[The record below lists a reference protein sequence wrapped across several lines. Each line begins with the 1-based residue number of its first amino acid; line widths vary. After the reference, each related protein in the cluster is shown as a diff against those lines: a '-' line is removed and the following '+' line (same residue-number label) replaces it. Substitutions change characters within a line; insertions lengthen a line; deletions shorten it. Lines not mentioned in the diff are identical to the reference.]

1 MSDDKNLHVYALIA
15 GEASGDTLG
24 AGLMSAI
31 RQKDP
36 EASFIGIGGPKMIAC
51 GMVSSVNYEELSVMG
66 LTEVMFRLPKIL
78 KIRSS
83 IVKTIVKS
91 RPRVLIGIDL
101 PDFNLYVESKV
112 KAEGIPT
119 VHYVSPSVWAW
130 REKRVEKIRRAC
142 DEVLALLPFE
152 KAWYEKHDMSCTYV
166 GHTLANSIPISID
179 QAQSRE
185 RIALYKNSVDKI
197 SGKVMGILPG
207 SRKGVIQ
214 KMLPIYAHTAR
225 IIRRKLPETVF
236 VCSVTDY
243 KLASLIKD
251 IWLEVAPDLSLTVY
265 VGSTQ
270 DVIASCDAV
279 LLTCGTI
286 ALETM
291 LLKTPFTVAYKVSA
305 ISAFIARRMLKVDVF
320 SLPNLI
326 TGRKVVKEYIQDEC
340 TPQALAEEMYKL
352 LVYDNILMKKEFE
365 IIHRSMILNS
375 DELACEAVF
384 KVIDRVE
391 KKAHATPL
399 SFKTDL
405 SSPQSGNED
414 KKSEGKPL
422 DSSIHSSLTIDGRQ
436 EPSFGEQSKGT
447 SRLFSADVSSNLNKK

>member
-142 DEVLALLPFE
+142 DEL
-152 KAWYEKHDMSCTYV
+152 
-166 GHTLANSIPISID
+166 
-179 QAQSRE
+179 
-185 RIALYKNSVDKI
+185 
-197 SGKVMGILPG
+197 
-207 SRKGVIQ
+207 
-214 KMLPIYAHTAR
+214 TAR
-225 IIRRKLPETVF
+225 GVWDEEKDAALHAELFQTVR
-236 VCSVTDY
+236 
-243 KLASLIKD
+243 
-251 IWLEVAPDLSLTVY
+251 DLY
-265 VGSTQ
+265 AQ
-270 DVIASCDAV
+270 
-279 LLTCGTI
+279 
-286 ALETM
+286 LET
-291 LLKTPFTVAYKVSA
+291 TPIVDRSEMFTQLY
-305 ISAFIARRMLKVDVF
+305 
-320 SLPNLI
+320 
-326 TGRKVVKEYIQDEC
+326 Y
-340 TPQALAEEMYKL
+340 
-352 LVYDNILMKKEFE
+352 
-365 IIHRSMILNS
+365 
-375 DELACEAVF
+375 
-384 KVIDRVE
+384 
-391 KKAHATPL
+391 
-399 SFKTDL
+399 
-405 SSPQSGNED
+405 
-414 KKSEGKPL
+414 
-422 DSSIHSSLTIDGRQ
+422 
-436 EPSFGEQSKGT
+436 GE
-447 SRLFSADVSSNLNKK
+447 